1 MRQKTEWILFQT
13 MTSGYPD
20 EDCNLDIEGYLSPN
34 NLQFPQKE
42 KQLDTIPEDE
52 SGYLLANHLPITPPG
67 IQEDGSQ
74 KVLVKDVSDK
84 SVPATNEIQES
95 NDSTEM
101 QSDVS
106 KKEVVGNGF
115 NHNPPTGKSSEELS
129 EIQGG
134 LRLVVAEETE
144 GGL

>member
-1 MRQKTEWILFQT
+1 MLNGFLFQT

-34 NLQFPQKE
+34 SLQFPQKE

-52 SGYLLANHLPITPPG
+52 SGYLLANHLPITPPV
-67 IQEDGSQ
+67 IQDDGSQ

-84 SVPATNEIQES
+84 SVPTTNEIQDK

-101 QSDVS
+101 ESDGL
-106 KKEVVGNGF
+106 KEEVVGNGLK
-115 NHNPPTGKSSEELS
+115 HNGPTDKSSEEES
-129 EIQGG
+129 ENQSS
-134 LRLVVAEETE
+134 L
-144 GGL
+144 